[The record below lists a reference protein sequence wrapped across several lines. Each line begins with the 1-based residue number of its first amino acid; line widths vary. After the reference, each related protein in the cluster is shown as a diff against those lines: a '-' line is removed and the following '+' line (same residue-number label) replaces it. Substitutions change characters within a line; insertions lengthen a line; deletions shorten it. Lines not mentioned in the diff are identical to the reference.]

1 MGATGYLRQSSL
13 KADDYI
19 MLITYLPVLT
29 VISGKMDE
37 VWCVGAINFHAT

>member
-19 MLITYLPVLT
+19 MIANNLFTCPN
-29 VISGKMDE
+29 GHKWE
-37 VWCVGAINFHAT
+37 NG